1 MAGMAG
7 RAIRIKVS
15 DDGGTT
21 YTAIEGSTSDD
32 FSITREGINITDKD
46 DLGVQT
52 FIDDAIGTWAMSGSF
67 EGILKS
73 DTMLANFNS
82 TTQFTLDC
90 EILVGGLGT
99 YAGKFGFTE
108 CSVTGAEG
116 AEAAT
121 ISGSV
126 VSSGTITYT
135 SA

>member
-15 DDGGTT
+15 GDGGTT
-21 YTAIEGSTSDD
+21 FTAIEGSTSDD
-32 FSITREGINITDKD
+32 FSITREGANITDKD

-52 FIDDAIGTWAMSGSF
+52 FIDDVIGSWSMSGSF
-67 EGILKS
+67 EGILKT
-73 DTMLANFNS
+73 DTILENYNS

-116 AEAAT
+116 TDPST

-126 VSSGTITYT
+126 VSSGVIAYT

>member
-15 DDGGTT
+15 GDGGTT
-21 YTAIEGSTSDD
+21 YTAIEGTTSDD

-46 DLGVQT
+46 DAGVQT

-73 DTMLANFNS
+73 DVILDLYNS
-82 TTQFTLDC
+82 TTQFTIDC

-126 VSSGTITYT
+126 VSSGPITYT
-135 SA
+135 GA